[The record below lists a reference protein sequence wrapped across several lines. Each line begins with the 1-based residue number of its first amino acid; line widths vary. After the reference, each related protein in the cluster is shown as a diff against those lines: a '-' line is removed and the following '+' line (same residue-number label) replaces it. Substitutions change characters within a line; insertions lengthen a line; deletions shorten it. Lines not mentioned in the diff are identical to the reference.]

1 MKTGKRQ
8 ILAALLCLLASALFV
23 AAFSL
28 FVKQIQPIPETQGKI
43 EQVFLERNEETGELT
58 QKKITSVLGKDVT
71 AVRLSELTD
80 LGALTKVNY
89 VPGRFIQPTEIPADN
104 QIVDLTGDFEFAEKG
119 TLFFVVMNLDPSAED
134 FSEQVQRLERYK
146 AGDYWH
152 FTISL
157 PQIFSACNI
166 YMNSQLI
173 ASHGE
178 IEDYNF
184 IDFTTSYD
192 KLTENFSAETGRTVV
207 NLSFYTRRE
216 AISDD
221 WASARVLCIHY
232 QSNGGF
238 YSGARDSALLGSEEA
253 ILSTGQVTRLVLMG
267 GCVLSAMVFAVLTVL
282 SALRRTTNFF
292 PELIMVAGT
301 LTVFLARYCFATSS
315 AAPLFWISASRA
327 AIFLLLGAAI
337 YSVGKSRKTVSLKT
351 IFAVPAGMGAI
362 LAFCLPYVS
371 FSAVAALKVALTTV
385 KAVSIVSLFVLIGIA
400 ARQRTEQQLLKTIC
414 AALIAAIA
422 AVSLFL
428 TPVYPVCTDP
438 SFWLYAAVIV
448 AVFVTVFRI
457 FSETEKSNAY
467 LTTNLNLEVERQVK
481 DIRSVVAERDNLLQ
495 FVSHDMKK
503 PLSASAALLDT
514 LIAREQD
521 AEQRKT
527 INIIK
532 QNTNRVLNNLTDI
545 AAYSRFNYIAEPSR
559 TLDLEAVCS
568 VIYKYCSA
576 DCEAC
581 GIILKNLVSE
591 PLRVFAKQQGLENAA
606 SNIILNAVEHAEC
619 TEITLEARADRNK
632 VHLFIIDNGKGIAQ
646 DIDVFKPYVS
656 ENKPDTGG
664 LGLYLCKNIVES
676 MNGTLTFSSRQGKT
690 AFIITLLKA

>member
-1 MKTGKRQ
+1 M
-8 ILAALLCLLASALFV
+8 
-23 AAFSL
+23 
-28 FVKQIQPIPETQGKI
+28 
-43 EQVFLERNEETGELT
+43 
-58 QKKITSVLGKDVT
+58 
-71 AVRLSELTD
+71 
-80 LGALTKVNY
+80 
-89 VPGRFIQPTEIPADN
+89 
-104 QIVDLTGDFEFAEKG
+104 
-119 TLFFVVMNLDPSAED
+119 
-134 FSEQVQRLERYK
+134 
-146 AGDYWH
+146 
-152 FTISL
+152 
-157 PQIFSACNI
+157 
-166 YMNSQLI
+166 
-173 ASHGE
+173 
-178 IEDYNF
+178 
-184 IDFTTSYD
+184 
-192 KLTENFSAETGRTVV
+192 
-207 NLSFYTRRE
+207 
-216 AISDD
+216 
-221 WASARVLCIHY
+221 
-232 QSNGGF
+232 
-238 YSGARDSALLGSEEA
+238 
-253 ILSTGQVTRLVLMG
+253 
-267 GCVLSAMVFAVLTVL
+267 
-282 SALRRTTNFF
+282 
-292 PELIMVAGT
+292 
-301 LTVFLARYCFATSS
+301 
-315 AAPLFWISASRA
+315 
-327 AIFLLLGAAI
+327 
-337 YSVGKSRKTVSLKT
+337 
-351 IFAVPAGMGAI
+351 
-362 LAFCLPYVS
+362 
-371 FSAVAALKVALTTV
+371 
-385 KAVSIVSLFVLIGIA
+385 
-400 ARQRTEQQLLKTIC
+400 LKTIC

-467 LTTNLNLEVERQVK
+467 LTANLNLEVERQVK

-545 AAYSRFNYIAEPSR
+545 AAYSKFNYIAEPSR

-568 VIYKYCSA
+568 VIHKYCSA

-581 GIILKNLVSE
+581 GIILKNLVTE

-606 SNIILNAVEHAEC
+606 SNIILNAVEHAAC

-632 VHLFIIDNGKGIAQ
+632 VHLFITDNGKGIAQ

>member
-1 MKTGKRQ
+1 M
-8 ILAALLCLLASALFV
+8 
-23 AAFSL
+23 
-28 FVKQIQPIPETQGKI
+28 
-43 EQVFLERNEETGELT
+43 
-58 QKKITSVLGKDVT
+58 
-71 AVRLSELTD
+71 RLSELTD

-104 QIVDLTGDFEFAEKG
+104 QIVDLRGDFEFAERG

-253 ILSTGQVTRLVLMG
+253 ILSTSQITRLVLMG

-301 LTVFLARYCFATSS
+301 LTVFLARYCFATAS

-371 FSAVAALKVALTTV
+371 FQRGRRAESRFDYSQSGKHRFSVRTDRDRGAPTDRTAVV
-385 KAVSIVSLFVLIGIA
+385 KDDLRRSDRRHRGGFAVSD
-400 ARQRTEQQLLKTIC
+400 ARLSR
-414 AALIAAIA
+414 
-422 AVSLFL
+422 SH
-428 TPVYPVCTDP
+428 
-438 SFWLYAAVIV
+438 
-448 AVFVTVFRI
+448 
-457 FSETEKSNAY
+457 
-467 LTTNLNLEVERQVK
+467 
-481 DIRSVVAERDNLLQ
+481 RSVIL
-495 FVSHDMKK
+495 
-503 PLSASAALLDT
+503 
-514 LIAREQD
+514 
-521 AEQRKT
+521 
-527 INIIK
+527 
-532 QNTNRVLNNLTDI
+532 
-545 AAYSRFNYIAEPSR
+545 
-559 TLDLEAVCS
+559 AVCRRHR
-568 VIYKYCSA
+568 
-576 DCEAC
+576 
-581 GIILKNLVSE
+581 G
-591 PLRVFAKQQGLENAA
+591 RFR
-606 SNIILNAVEHAEC
+606 H
-619 TEITLEARADRNK
+619 R
-632 VHLFIIDNGKGIAQ
+632 FQ
-646 DIDVFKPYVS
+646 DFFG
-656 ENKPDTGG
+656 N
-664 LGLYLCKNIVES
+664 
-676 MNGTLTFSSRQGKT
+676 
-690 AFIITLLKA
+690 

>member
-1 MKTGKRQ
+1 
-8 ILAALLCLLASALFV
+8 
-23 AAFSL
+23 
-28 FVKQIQPIPETQGKI
+28 
-43 EQVFLERNEETGELT
+43 
-58 QKKITSVLGKDVT
+58 
-71 AVRLSELTD
+71 
-80 LGALTKVNY
+80 
-89 VPGRFIQPTEIPADN
+89 
-104 QIVDLTGDFEFAEKG
+104 
-119 TLFFVVMNLDPSAED
+119 
-134 FSEQVQRLERYK
+134 
-146 AGDYWH
+146 
-152 FTISL
+152 
-157 PQIFSACNI
+157 
-166 YMNSQLI
+166 
-173 ASHGE
+173 
-178 IEDYNF
+178 
-184 IDFTTSYD
+184 
-192 KLTENFSAETGRTVV
+192 
-207 NLSFYTRRE
+207 
-216 AISDD
+216 
-221 WASARVLCIHY
+221 
-232 QSNGGF
+232 
-238 YSGARDSALLGSEEA
+238 
-253 ILSTGQVTRLVLMG
+253 MG

-467 LTTNLNLEVERQVK
+467 LTANLNLEVERQVK

-581 GIILKNLVSE
+581 GIILKNLVTE

-606 SNIILNAVEHAEC
+606 SNIILNAVEHAAC

-632 VHLFIIDNGKGIAQ
+632 VHLFITDNGKGIAQ

>member
-43 EQVFLERNEETGELT
+43 EQVFFERNEETGELT

-104 QIVDLTGDFEFAEKG
+104 QIVDLRGDFEFAEKG
-119 TLFFVVMNLDPSAED
+119 TLFFVVMNLEPSAED

-253 ILSTGQVTRLVLMG
+253 ILSIGQITRLVLMG

-351 IFAVPAGMGAI
+351 IFTVPAGMGAI

-371 FSAVAALKVALTTV
+371 FSAVAALKVALTVV

-414 AALIAAIA
+414 
-422 AVSLFL
+422 
-428 TPVYPVCTDP
+428 
-438 SFWLYAAVIV
+438 
-448 AVFVTVFRI
+448 
-457 FSETEKSNAY
+457 
-467 LTTNLNLEVERQVK
+467 
-481 DIRSVVAERDNLLQ
+481 
-495 FVSHDMKK
+495 
-503 PLSASAALLDT
+503 AALLDT

-581 GIILKNLVSE
+581 GIILKNLVTE

-606 SNIILNAVEHAEC
+606 SNIILNAVEHAAC

-632 VHLFIIDNGKGIAQ
+632 VHFFITDNGKGIAQ

>member
-43 EQVFLERNEETGELT
+43 EQVFFERNEETGELT

-104 QIVDLTGDFEFAEKG
+104 QIVDLREDFEFAEKG

-337 YSVGKSRKTVSLKT
+337 YSVGKSRKTRIAENHFRRAGRNGRNPRVLSAIRLFQRGRRAESRFDYSQSGKHRFPVRT
-351 IFAVPAGMGAI
+351 DRDRGAPTDRTAVVKDDLRRSDRRHRGGFAVSDARLSRLHRSVI
-362 LAFCLPYVS
+362 LAVCRRHRGRFRHR
-371 FSAVAALKVALTTV
+371 FQDFFGNRKV
-385 KAVSIVSLFVLIGIA
+385 
-400 ARQRTEQQLLKTIC
+400 QRL
-414 AALIAAIA
+414 
-422 AVSLFL
+422 S
-428 TPVYPVCTDP
+428 DG
-438 SFWLYAAVIV
+438 
-448 AVFVTVFRI
+448 
-457 FSETEKSNAY
+457 
-467 LTTNLNLEVERQVK
+467 
-481 DIRSVVAERDNLLQ
+481 
-495 FVSHDMKK
+495 K
-503 PLSASAALLDT
+503 P
-514 LIAREQD
+514 Q
-521 AEQRKT
+521 
-527 INIIK
+527 
-532 QNTNRVLNNLTDI
+532 
-545 AAYSRFNYIAEPSR
+545 SR
-559 TLDLEAVCS
+559 
-568 VIYKYCSA
+568 
-576 DCEAC
+576 
-581 GIILKNLVSE
+581 G
-591 PLRVFAKQQGLENAA
+591 
-606 SNIILNAVEHAEC
+606 
-619 TEITLEARADRNK
+619 
-632 VHLFIIDNGKGIAQ
+632 
-646 DIDVFKPYVS
+646 
-656 ENKPDTGG
+656 
-664 LGLYLCKNIVES
+664 
-676 MNGTLTFSSRQGKT
+676 
-690 AFIITLLKA
+690 